1 MVKKKYL
8 ALMLLGAITSF
19 SIYGCG
25 NSNEEHNNDNN
36 NVNWAEVVKNVIS
49 IEKTDTNG
57 NVDTYTVTCE
67 NGYSFS
73 FEVTNGLNGEQGI
86 QGEKGEDGH
95 TPVITI
101 GENGNW
107 IIDGVDTGISA
118 KGEKGDTG
126 EKGEDGLTPFIGE
139 NGNWWI
145 GEKDTGVKAEGT
157 DGTSSRVEI
166 GENGN
171 WFIDGV
177 DTGITAYGEDGADGT
192 DGEDGLSAYE
202 IYIKYHPE
210 YTGSEEERINDF
222 VSGDLGNKEMCTIQF
237 DLNGGTMNEPLSIEV
252 EKGTTIDNIPIPKK
266 EGKKFYNWVTGFESY
281 SSIFKDTT
289 VVTKNLILIAAW
301 DSYDY
306 TFLDENNNVVATK
319 TVYNPEDEDD
329 AITVE
334 PGEVFTDKFNTQY
347 GYAIGN
353 YDART
358 LNSDYSFKPDVV
370 ISYDDYGEYS
380 SVDLTGVYRN
390 VETGKYEC
398 CLVLSRTFAENS
410 PIVDKLTIPNTYL
423 GCKVTY
429 YSINYGD
436 INNLIIEEGIE
447 NVSFNETKIANI
459 EGSDCDGL
467 SLNFN
472 YGNGTDDINVDLSK
486 FNIKMSEEFS
496 FTLNSNNQNINIIL
510 PEGNDE
516 TSTANFNFYGY
527 TSGDLSISNFD
538 YLNNKNV
545 CFELDGYQ
553 SLSIDNQ
560 KENLHLIG
568 SYLTGNINT
577 EGISEIIFENCSGNL
592 IVKSKTT
599 KILRVINSGYSL
611 FGLFNDYNGAS
622 TKQLEVLD
630 LTGTYFEGNKIIG
643 WFNRDYFPSLKEL
656 YLPYS
661 EEELAELD
669 GGGNELFTD
678 GTVTIHYNCK

>member
-1 MVKKKYL
+1 MKKKYL

-25 NSNEEHNNDNN
+25 NSNGEHNNDNN

-107 IIDGVDTGISA
+107 VIDGVDTGISA
-118 KGEKGDTG
+118 KGDTG
-126 EKGEDGLTPFIGE
+126 EKGEDGLTPFIGD

-145 GEKDTGVKAEGT
+145 GEEDTGVKAEGT

-166 GENGN
+166 GENDN

-177 DTGITAYGEDGADGT
+177 DTGISAYGEDGTDGADGT
-192 DGEDGLSAYE
+192 DGLSAYE

-210 YTGSEEERINDF
+210 YTGSEEEWINDF
-222 VSGDLGNKEMCTIQF
+222 VSGDLGSKEMCTIQF
-237 DLNGGTMNEPLSIEV
+237 DLNGGTMDESLSIEV

-301 DSYDY
+301 DYYDY

-329 AITVE
+329 AITVD

-358 LNSDYSFKPDVV
+358 LNSDYSFKPDAV

-380 SVDLTGVYRN
+380 SVDLIGVYRN

-398 CLVLSRTFAENS
+398 CLALSRTFAENS
-410 PIVDKLTIPNTYL
+410 PIVDKLTIPSTYL
-423 GCKVTY
+423 GCKVTDY
-429 YSINYGD
+429 GINYGE
-436 INNLIIEEGIE
+436 INNLTIEEGVE
-447 NVSFNETKIANI
+447 YVSFNETKIANI
-459 EGSDCDGL
+459 EGNDCDRL
-467 SLNFN
+467 SLGFN
-472 YGNGTDDINVDLSK
+472 YRNGTDDINVDLSK
-486 FNIKMSEEFS
+486 FNIKISEEFS

-510 PEGNDE
+510 PEDNDE
-516 TSTANFNFYGY
+516 TSTANFNFYVY

-545 CFELDGYQ
+545 SFGLNGYQ

-560 KENLHLIG
+560 KESLHLTS
-568 SYLTGNINT
+568 SYLTGEINT
-577 EGISEIIFENCSGNL
+577 EGISEIIFENCTGDL
-592 IVKSKTT
+592 IVKSMTT
-599 KILRVINSGYSL
+599 KTLRVINSDYSL
-611 FGLFNDYNGAS
+611 LGLFNDYNGAS

-630 LTGTYFEGNKIIG
+630 LTGTYLKGNKIIG

-661 EEELAELD
+661 EEELAKLD

>member
-1 MVKKKYL
+1 MVKKKNL

-36 NVNWAEVVKNVIS
+36 NINWAEVVKNVIS

-107 IIDGVDTGISA
+107 VIDGVDTGISA

-145 GEKDTGVKAEGT
+145 GETDTGVKAEGT

-171 WFIDGV
+171 WFIDGT
-177 DTGITAYGEDGADGT
+177 DTGISAYGEDGADGT
-192 DGEDGLSAYE
+192 DGLSAYE

-210 YTGSEEERINDF
+210 YTGSEEEWINDF
-222 VSGDLGNKEMCTIQF
+222 VSGDLDNKEMCTIQF
-237 DLNGGTMNEPLSIEV
+237 DLNGGTMDEPLSIEV
-252 EKGTTIDNIPIPKK
+252 EKGTTLDNIPIPKK
-266 EGKKFYNWVTGFESY
+266 EGKEFYCWRTGFDIY
-281 SSIFKDTT
+281 SSKVSDTT
-289 VVTKNLILIAAW
+289 VITKNLILTAMW

-306 TFLDENNNVVATK
+306 TFLDEDGETVATK
-319 TVYNPEDEDD
+319 TIYNYKDFDD
-329 AITVE
+329 IVTTN
-334 PGEVFTDKFNTQY
+334 PGEKFTDKFGNQY
-347 GYAIGN
+347 GYVLYN

-358 LNSDYSFKPDVV
+358 LNSDCTFKPDVV
-370 ISYDDYGEYS
+370 ISYDDYGEYTS
-380 SVDLTGVYRN
+380 VDFWEVYFNDKTNRYEYNICLTKIFDKETEVDKLILPNTFLGLKIYEYRFTYGTINNLTIEDGVKYVSFSNTKVQRIECNASNNLGLDFSYFDGSDETTVDLTNIRINGELN
-390 VETGKYEC
+390 IH
-398 CLVLSRTFAENS
+398 FASDSQN
-410 PIVDKLTIPNTYL
+410 
-423 GCKVTY
+423 
-429 YSINYGD
+429 
-436 INNLIIEEGIE
+436 NNLI
-447 NVSFNETKIANI
+447 
-459 EGSDCDGL
+459 
-467 SLNFN
+467 
-472 YGNGTDDINVDLSK
+472 
-486 FNIKMSEEFS
+486 
-496 FTLNSNNQNINIIL
+496 L
-510 PEGNDE
+510 PEDDSE
-516 TSTANFNFYGY
+516 VSTVSLR
-527 TSGDLSISNFD
+527 TDLEYNLNISNFD
-538 YLNNKNV
+538 FLNNKNLSLYFYENGKISV
-545 CFELDGYQ
+545 DGQ
-553 SLSIDNQ
+553 TD
-560 KENLHLIG
+560 NLHFVD
-568 SYLTGNINT
+568 SYLEGEINT
-577 EGISEIIFENCSGNL
+577 EGISEIIFENCSGDL
-592 IVKSKTT
+592 IVKSRTT
-599 KILRVINSGYSL
+599 KKLRVINSDYSL

-630 LTGTYFEGNKIIG
+630 LTGTYLKSNKIIG
-643 WFNRDYFPSLKEL
+643 WFNRDYFPALKEL

-678 GTVTIHYNCK
+678 GTVTIYYNCK

>member
-25 NSNEEHNNDNN
+25 NSNEEHNNDNKN
-36 NVNWAEVVKNVIS
+36 INWAEVVKNVIS

-107 IIDGVDTGISA
+107 VIDGVDTGISA

-145 GEKDTGVKAEGT
+145 GETDTGVKAEGT

-177 DTGITAYGEDGADGT
+177 DTGISAYGEDGADGT
-192 DGEDGLSAYE
+192 DGLSAYE

-210 YTGSEEERINDF
+210 YTGSEEEWINDF

-237 DLNGGTMNEPLSIEV
+237 DLNGGTMDEPLSIEV
-252 EKGTTIDNIPIPKK
+252 EKGTTLDNIPIPKK
-266 EGKKFYNWVTGFESY
+266 EGKEFYCWRTGFDLH
-281 SSIFKDTT
+281 SSKVSDTT
-289 VVTKNLILIAAW
+289 VITKNLILTAMW

-306 TFLDENNNVVATK
+306 TFLDEDGEAVATK
-319 TVYNPEDEDD
+319 TIYNYKDFDD
-329 AITVE
+329 IVTTN
-334 PGEVFTDKFNTQY
+334 PGEKFTDKFGNQY
-347 GYAIGN
+347 AYVLYN
-353 YDART
+353 YDVRT
-358 LNSDYSFKPDVV
+358 LNSDCTFKPDVV
-370 ISYDDYGEYS
+370 ISYDDYDEYTS
-380 SVDLTGVYRN
+380 VNLWEVYFNDKTNRYEYNISLTKIFDEETEVDELILPNTFLGLKIYDYSFTYGTINNLTIEDGVKYVNFSNTKVQRIECNASNNLDLNFFYSDGSDQTTVDLTNIRIN
-390 VETGKYEC
+390 GK
-398 CLVLSRTFAENS
+398 LN
-410 PIVDKLTIPNTYL
+410 INLTSDSQN
-423 GCKVTY
+423 
-429 YSINYGD
+429 
-436 INNLIIEEGIE
+436 NNLI
-447 NVSFNETKIANI
+447 
-459 EGSDCDGL
+459 
-467 SLNFN
+467 
-472 YGNGTDDINVDLSK
+472 
-486 FNIKMSEEFS
+486 
-496 FTLNSNNQNINIIL
+496 L
-510 PEGNDE
+510 PEDDSE
-516 TSTANFNFYGY
+516 VSTVSLR
-527 TSGDLSISNFD
+527 TDLKYNLNISNFD
-538 YLNNKNV
+538 FLNNKNLTLYFYKSGKISV
-545 CFELDGYQ
+545 DGQ
-553 SLSIDNQ
+553 T
-560 KENLHLIG
+560 ENLHFVD
-568 SYLTGNINT
+568 SYLEGEINT
-577 EGISEIIFENCSGNL
+577 EGISEIIFENCSGDL
-592 IVKSKTT
+592 IVKSRTT
-599 KILRVINSGYSL
+599 KILRVINSDYSL

-630 LTGTYFEGNKIIG
+630 LTGTYLESNKIIG
-643 WFNRDYFPSLKEL
+643 WFNRDYFPALKEL